1 MRKILLLIFV
11 FVLASCGTVRKNHTS
26 SILVESAVTD
36 RDYGFVANKPIK
48 LGGFMRGTKHSGY
61 HREFFSKLVGPNGQ
75 RVKSRRLGRCCAFL
89 DKSLPF
95 GAGFL
100 DKYEL
105 SYKGNSRPVVIYVDL
120 YKYDQPRAPQGFR
133 LK

>member
-1 MRKILLLIFV
+1 MKKFSSLIFV
-11 FVLASCGTVRKNHTS
+11 
-26 SILVESAVTD
+26 SILVSCSTVQNKTSSSISIVSAVTD
-36 RDYGFVANKPIK
+36 HDYGLVANKPIK
-48 LGGFMRGTKHSGY
+48 LGGFMRGTKYAGY
-61 HREFFSKLVGPNGQ
+61 HREFFSKLVGPKEQ
-75 RVKSRRLGRCCAFL
+75 RVKSRRLGRCCAFT

-105 SYKGNSRPVVIYVDL
+105 SYNGIVKPVVIYVDL
-120 YKYDQPRAPQGFR
+120 YKYDQPRAPLGFT